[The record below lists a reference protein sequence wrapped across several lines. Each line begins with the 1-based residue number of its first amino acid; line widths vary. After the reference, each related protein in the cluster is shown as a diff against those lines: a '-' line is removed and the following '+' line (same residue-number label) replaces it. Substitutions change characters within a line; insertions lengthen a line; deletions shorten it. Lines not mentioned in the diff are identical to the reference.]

1 MADTFS
7 REAVGIFHDEKSL
20 RSAADALMI
29 SGFDRSYLSL
39 LASDKAVDQ
48 KLGHHYERVAELED
62 DPDVPTQ
69 AYVGSDS
76 RVEGQA
82 AVIGGLVYVG
92 AIASIGAVV
101 ASGGTATIALIGAMV
116 AGGAGGGALGAVLAR
131 FLSSHHAARL
141 ETQLQRGGLLLWVRT
156 LDAEHEQRAID
167 ILRQHGAE
175 DVHVHT
181 LPGESGKRTD
191 GVSHELSFMKA
202 LGM

>member
-48 KLGHHYERVAELED
+48 KLGHHYDRVAELED

-92 AIASIGAVV
+92 AIASIGAIV

-116 AGGAGGGALGAVLAR
+116 AGGAA
-131 FLSSHHAARL
+131 
-141 ETQLQRGGLLLWVRT
+141 
-156 LDAEHEQRAID
+156 AEHSAPCWRA
-167 ILRQHGAE
+167 
-175 DVHVHT
+175 
-181 LPGESGKRTD
+181 S
-191 GVSHELSFMKA
+191 
-202 LGM
+202 

>member
-39 LASDKAVDQ
+39 LASDRAVDE
-48 KLGHHYERVAELED
+48 KLGHHVQRIAELED

-82 AVIGGLVYVG
+82 ALIGGLVYVG

-101 ASGGTATIALIGAMV
+101 ASGGAATPLLLGAAV
-116 AGGAGGGALGAVLAR
+116 AGGGAGGALGAILAR
-131 FLSSHHAARL
+131 VVGQSHAARL
-141 ETQLQRGGLLLWVRT
+141 ETQVARGGLLLWVRT
-156 LDAEHEQRAID
+156 TDPAQEQRAID
-167 ILRQHGAE
+167 ILKQHGAE

-181 LPGESGKRTD
+181 LPAETAHRAD
-191 GVSHELSFMKA
+191 GVSRELSFMNA
-202 LGM
+202 LGL

>member
-1 MADTFS
+1 MADTSS
-7 REAVGIFHDEKSL
+7 REVVGIFHDEKSL

-39 LASDKAVDQ
+39 LASDRAVDE
-48 KLGHHYERVAELED
+48 KLGHHVQRVAELED

-82 AVIGGLVYVG
+82 AIIGGLIYVG
-92 AIASIGAVV
+92 AIASIGAMV
-101 ASGGTATIALIGAMV
+101 ASGGTATPILIGAAV
-116 AGGAGGGALGAVLAR
+116 AGGAGGGALGALLAR
-131 FLSSHHAARL
+131 VVGKAHAARL
-141 ETQLQRGGLLLWVRT
+141 ETQLGRGGLLLWVRT
-156 LDAEHEQRAID
+156 PDPEHEQRAID
-167 ILRQHGAE
+167 ILKQHGAE

-181 LPGESGKRTD
+181 LPGEAGKRTE
-191 GVSHELSFMKA
+191 GVSHDLSFMNA

>member
-7 REAVGIFHDEKSL
+7 REAVGIFHDEKAL

-39 LASDKAVDQ
+39 LASDRAVDE
-48 KLGHHYERVAELED
+48 KLGHHVQRVAELED

-82 AVIGGLVYVG
+82 ALIGGLVYVG
-92 AIASIGAVV
+92 AIASIGAIV
-101 ASGGTATIALIGAMV
+101 ASGGAATPVLIGAAV
-116 AGGAGGGALGAVLAR
+116 AGGGAGGALGAVLAR
-131 FLSSHHAARL
+131 VVGKAHATRL
-141 ETQLQRGGLLLWVRT
+141 ETQIGRGGLLLWVRT
-156 LDAEHEQRAID
+156 PDTEHEQRAID
-167 ILRQHGAE
+167 ILKQHGAE

-181 LPGESGKRTD
+181 LPGEMAHRTD
-191 GVSHELSFMKA
+191 GVSRELSFMSA
-202 LGM
+202 LGL

>member
-20 RSAADALMI
+20 RSAANALMI

-48 KLGHHYERVAELED
+48 KLGHHYDRVAELED

-76 RVEGQA
+76 RAEAQGAIV
-82 AVIGGLVYVG
+82 GGLVYVG
-92 AIASIGAVV
+92 AIASIGAIV
-101 ASGGTATIALIGAMV
+101 ASGGTMAAALIGAVV
-116 AGGAGGGALGAVLAR
+116 AGGADGALGTVLAR
-131 FLSSHHAARL
+131 LLDTRHAANL
-141 ETQLQRGGLLLWVRT
+141 ETQLQHGGLLLWVRT
-156 LDAEHEQRAID
+156 PDIEHEQRAVD
-167 ILRQHGAE
+167 ILKQHGAE

-181 LPGESGKRTD
+181 LPGESGKRTE
-191 GVSHELSFMKA
+191 GVSHDLSFMNA

>member
-39 LASDKAVDQ
+39 LASDKAVDE
-48 KLGHHYERVAELED
+48 KLGHHYERIAELED

-101 ASGGTATIALIGAMV
+101 ASGGAATLALIGAMV

-131 FLSSHHAARL
+131 LLSKQHAARL

-156 LDAEHEQRAID
+156 PDAEHEQRAIE

-181 LPGESGKRTD
+181 LPGESGKRTE
-191 GVSHELSFMKA
+191 GVSHDLSFMNA

>member
-116 AGGAGGGALGAVLAR
+116 AGGAGGAGDSPAACEY
-131 FLSSHHAARL
+131 HAKPGN
-141 ETQLQRGGLLLWVRT
+141 ELQRGGLLWWGRRCRARAAIEILGSRWE
-156 LDAEHEQRAID
+156 DACPHCRK
-167 ILRQHGAE
+167 
-175 DVHVHT
+175 V
-181 LPGESGKRTD
+181 KRCEFTIW
-191 GVSHELSFMKA
+191 
-202 LGM
+202 LGSTECSCLLVTCRRNSCIC

>member
-39 LASDKAVDQ
+39 LASDRAVDK
-48 KLGHHYERVAELED
+48 KLGHHFERVAELED

-76 RVEGQA
+76 RAEAQGALV
-82 AVIGGLVYVG
+82 GGLVYVG
-92 AIASIGAVV
+92 AIASIGAIV
-101 ASGGTATIALIGAMV
+101 ASGGTMAAALIGAV
-116 AGGAGGGALGAVLAR
+116 AVGGAGGALGAVLAR
-131 FLSSHHAARL
+131 LLDKHHATRM

-156 LDAEHEQRAID
+156 PDAEHEQRAVD
-167 ILRQHGAE
+167 ILKQHGAE
-175 DVHVHT
+175 DVHIHT

-191 GVSHELSFMKA
+191 GVSHELSFMNA

>member
-39 LASDKAVDQ
+39 LASDKAVDD
-48 KLGHHYERVAELED
+48 KLGHHYDRVAELED

-69 AYVGSDS
+69 AYVGSDF
-76 RVEGQA
+76 RAEAQGAIV
-82 AVIGGLVYVG
+82 GGLVYVG
-92 AIASIGAVV
+92 AIASIGAIV
-101 ASGGTATIALIGAMV
+101 ASGGTMAAALIGAVV
-116 AGGAGGGALGAVLAR
+116 AGGAGGALGTVLAR
-131 FLSSHHAARL
+131 LLSTHHATNL

-156 LDAEHEQRAID
+156 PDAEHEERAIE
-167 ILRQHGAE
+167 ILREHGAE

-181 LPGESGKRTD
+181 LPGESGKRTE
-191 GVSHELSFMKA
+191 GVSHDLSFMNA

>member
-7 REAVGIFHDEKSL
+7 REAVGTFHDEKSL

-39 LASDKAVDQ
+39 LASDRTVDQ
-48 KLGHHYERVAELED
+48 KLGRHYQRIAELED

-69 AYVGSDS
+69 AYVGTDS

-82 AVIGGLVYVG
+82 ALVGGFVYVG

-101 ASGGTATIALIGAMV
+101 ASGGAATLALIGAV
-116 AGGAGGGALGAVLAR
+116 LAGGAGGGALGAVLAR
-131 FLSSHHAARL
+131 LLNKRHAAKL
-141 ETQLQRGGLLLWVRT
+141 ETQLGRGGLLLWVRT
-156 LDAEHEQRAID
+156 PQAEHEQRAID
-167 ILRQHGAE
+167 ILKQHGAE

-181 LPGESGKRTD
+181 LPGETAHRTD
-191 GVSHELSFMKA
+191 GVSRELSFMSA
-202 LGM
+202 LGL

>member
-48 KLGHHYERVAELED
+48 KLGHHYGRVAELED

-76 RVEGQA
+76 RAEAQGAIV
-82 AVIGGLVYVG
+82 GGLVYVG
-92 AIASIGAVV
+92 AIASIGAIV
-101 ASGGTATIALIGAMV
+101 ASGGTMAAALIGAVV
-116 AGGAGGGALGAVLAR
+116 AGGAGGALGTVLAR
-131 FLSSHHAARL
+131 LLSTHHAANL

-156 LDAEHEQRAID
+156 ADAEHEQRAID

-181 LPGESGKRTD
+181 LPGEARKRTD
-191 GVSHELSFMKA
+191 GVSHELSFMNA

>member
-39 LASDKAVDQ
+39 LASDKAVDD
-48 KLGHHYERVAELED
+48 KLGHHYDRVAELED

-76 RVEGQA
+76 RAEAQGAIV
-82 AVIGGLVYVG
+82 GGLVYVG
-92 AIASIGAVV
+92 AIASIGAIV
-101 ASGGTATIALIGAMV
+101 ASGGTMAAALIGAVV
-116 AGGAGGGALGAVLAR
+116 AGGAGGALGTVLAR
-131 FLSSHHAARL
+131 LLSTHHATNL

-156 LDAEHEQRAID
+156 PDAEHEQRAIE
-167 ILRQHGAE
+167 ILREHGAE

-181 LPGESGKRTD
+181 LPGESGKRTE
-191 GVSHELSFMKA
+191 GVSHDLSFMNA

>member
-7 REAVGIFHDEKSL
+7 REAVGMFHDEKGL

-39 LASDKAVDQ
+39 LASDKAVDD

-76 RVEGQA
+76 RAEAQGAIV
-82 AVIGGLVYVG
+82 GGLVYVG
-92 AIASIGAVV
+92 AIASIGAIV
-101 ASGGTATIALIGAMV
+101 ASGGTMAAALIGAV
-116 AGGAGGGALGAVLAR
+116 LAGGAGGALGTVLAR
-131 FLSSHHAARL
+131 LLSTHHAANL

-156 LDAEHEQRAID
+156 PDAEHEQRAID
-167 ILRQHGAE
+167 ILRKHGAE

-181 LPGESGKRTD
+181 LPGEAGKRTD
-191 GVSHELSFMKA
+191 GVSHDLSFMNA

>member
-1 MADTFS
+1 MADTLS

-39 LASDKAVDQ
+39 LASDQAVDR

-69 AYVGSDS
+69 AYVGTDS

-82 AVIGGLVYVG
+82 ALVGGLVYVG

-101 ASGGTATIALIGAMV
+101 ASGGTATLALVGAVV

-131 FLSSHHAARL
+131 LLSKHHAARL

-156 LDAEHEQRAID
+156 PDEEHEQRAIE

-181 LPGESGKRTD
+181 LPSETTHRTD
-191 GVSHELSFMKA
+191 GVSHELSFMRA
-202 LGM
+202 LGL